1 MVEEITEEIL
11 ITEEQL
17 QAKVKELG
25 AEITAEYSKDD
36 DIIMVCILRGAF
48 IFMADLARHV
58 NLPVVLDFMDVTS
71 YEGGVETTGDVR
83 IIKDLEESIEGKDVL
98 LVEDIIDTVL
108 TLQHVIKMLETRDP
122 ASIKICTLLD
132 KPDRRTE
139 KKVEVDWN
147 GFEIPNKFVVGYGL
161 DYDEKYRNIPHIF
174 VPKPELY
181 QSE

>member
-25 AEITAEYSKDD
+25 AEITAEYDKDD
-36 DIIMVCILRGAF
+36 DVIMVCILRGAF

-71 YEGGVETTGDVR
+71 YEGGTETTGDVR

-98 LVEDIIDTVL
+98 LVEDIIDTGL
-108 TLQHVIKMLETRDP
+108 TLKHVIKMLETRDP

>member
-98 LVEDIIDTVL
+98 LVEDIIDTGL